1 MYSKNNNVKIMVGI
15 KTFDIIT
22 EFIASIII
30 KFQDGSDELMN
41 GSAFLF
47 NSIGTAWY
55 KFHKIG
61 SRSIG

>member
-1 MYSKNNNVKIMVGI
+1 MVGI

-41 GSAFLF
+41 GSDFLF